1 MNPYNSM
8 IRVGR
13 LLRHNKITPENNAV
27 ELQQYFA
34 ALESHMAGRSTE
46 EFFTLFPPIKNYVED
61 GTWDYSSS
69 LKFKQK
75 LGPFFTKKSWN
86 KVLMTHCYE
95 NPYISMLGTAL
106 LMSASALYRQQTG
119 QSIMETY
126 LRGSSIPIRIDQPV
140 TKKRDLYLVK

>member
-13 LLRHNKITPENNAV
+13 LLRHKKITPENNAA

-46 EFFTLFPPIKNYVED
+46 EFFKLFPPIKNYVED

-69 LKFKQK
+69 LKFKK
-75 LGPFFTKKSWN
+75 ELGPFFTKESFIEL
-86 KVLMTHCYE
+86 LMTRCYE
-95 NPYISMLGTAL
+95 NPFISKLGLAFM
-106 LMSASALYRQQTG
+106 MSASALYRQQTG
-119 QSIMETY
+119 QSIIKTY
-126 LRGSSIPIRIDQPV
+126 LSGSSVPKRVEKAVP
-140 TKKRDLYLVK
+140 KKRHLYLVK